1 MSIENEYVF
10 KCGGKELAK
19 VLFYYGFI
27 EDTSQSEYK
36 IVCPFHDDVNPSML
50 CNLSDGSYYCFGCGE
65 TGDALKFV
73 RKMSKSGDDLKSLI
87 EYFRVLKSDKCKS
100 VSVRKV
106 ARKKKD
112 DKHSLIVAGDYYYG
126 LRKVNWKVDEQ
137 EEVLQASEY
146 LEKRGFSKNTLTK
159 IGAKVTYNS
168 QYPIIFPMKDNGVFK
183 GWVCRT
189 TSKEIEKKRK
199 YLYNEGFS
207 RATTLVGMYGK
218 KNYVYVVEGYM
229 DMLKMRQN
237 GVHNVVA
244 ILGWKMSSEQIEKL
258 RKAGVKNIVSALDND
273 ECGKKGTE
281 FLRRHFSVI
290 RFCYKKGFKDPG
302 EMNKKDFEVM
312 NNKTV
317 EKIRSKGW
325 IGSR

>member
-100 VSVRKV
+100 VNIRKV

-112 DKHSLIVAGDYYYG
+112 DKQSLVIALDYYYG
-126 LRKVNWKVDEQ
+126 LRKVDWKTDEQ
-137 EEVLQASEY
+137 EEVLKASEY
-146 LEKRGFSKNTLTK
+146 LERRGFSKNTLTK
-159 IGAKVTYNS
+159 IGAKVTYNA
-168 QYPIIFPMKDNGVFK
+168 QYPIIFPMKDNGVFR

-189 TSKEIEKKRK
+189 TSKEVEKKRK

-207 RATTLVGMYGK
+207 RATTLVGVYGK
-218 KNYVYVVEGYM
+218 KSYVYVVEGYI

-237 GVHNVVA
+237 GIHNVVA

-258 RKAGVKNIVSALDND
+258 RKAGVKNIVSVLDND
-273 ECGKKGTE
+273 EYGKKGTE

-302 EMNKKDFEVM
+302 EMSKKDFEVM

-317 EKIRSKGW
+317 EKIRSEGW